1 MHWLRATCTI
11 PTPRPPDAPE
21 KQAASHTE
29 KHAGRCVGRSTIS
42 AQSPTPN
49 RTSLSPDPGWNLA
62 PLPLC
67 MQYRWQD
74 RRACWCRKA
83 VPVLRRWQG
92 GKALA
97 EKGHQDHCLLPW
109 SQPLFQRL
117 LGRFGSRGFSLLD
130 ATIQVFKGPPSS
142 PQIVCPAWWNFFLL
156 LSEQLLIYHS
166 FPCPFVLI

>member
-1 MHWLRATCTI
+1 MHWLRATRTI
-11 PTPRPPDAPE
+11 LTPHHPDTPE

-29 KHAGRCVGRSTIS
+29 KHAGRRVGRSSIS

-92 GKALA
+92 
-97 EKGHQDHCLLPW
+97 EKGHQDQCLLPW

-117 LGRFGSRGFSLLD
+117 LERFGSRGFSLLD
-130 ATIQVFKGPPSS
+130 ATIQVFKGSPSS

-156 LSEQLLIYHS
+156 LSEQLLIYH
-166 FPCPFVLI
+166 CPLVLI